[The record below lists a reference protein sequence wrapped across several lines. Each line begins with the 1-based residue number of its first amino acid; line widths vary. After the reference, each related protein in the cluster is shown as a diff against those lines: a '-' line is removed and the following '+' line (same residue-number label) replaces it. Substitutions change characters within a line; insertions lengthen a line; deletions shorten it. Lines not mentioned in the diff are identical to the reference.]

1 METQLQQMLKTEIF
15 ILMNCY
21 LWLVW
26 LVHIQI
32 LQGRPAGWRQ
42 REGWMLNPSLEAE
55 FPFPLE
61 EFSLLLLRLVHIL
74 KDDVY
79 SQCVWTKMLITS
91 NEMPSPQHF
100 DWRLTKSPDM
110 LVYLS

>member
-1 METQLQQMLKTEIF
+1 
-15 ILMNCY
+15 
-21 LWLVW
+21 
-26 LVHIQI
+26 
-32 LQGRPAGWRQ
+32 
-42 REGWMLNPSLEAE
+42 MLNPSLEAE

-61 EFSLLLLRLVHIL
+61 EFSLLLLRLIHIL

-91 NEMPSPQHF
+91 NKMPSPQHL
-100 DWRLTKSPDM
+100 DWRLTKSLDI